1 MATNS
6 DSIPVN
12 QTFEEVVKNH
22 KLPTSD
28 TEFPT
33 YIING
38 MEKCQKLAQ
47 IKHKK
52 KPSQLGRANGDW
64 FEFFVEKIFSKKMKS
79 TEFYMPVR
87 NKITFS
93 QLQGFSKVDW
103 IPKPDVIV
111 KSLNDVRGLVT
122 LKWSMRHD
130 RMYESAYEAAA
141 VKNWVAKKKLS
152 NIKVFLLTNDDAK
165 SRLKTMLKVPEL
177 DGVYHIQANNYS
189 SVTGLKS
196 ITELI
201 TDLKKL

>member
-196 ITELI
+196 ITDLI